1 MAANLSISPGMTIS
15 LRGKLYLVESAV
27 KVSAKGAPFVK
38 TKLRDLTT
46 DEIIEK
52 SFKPDSPVK

>member
-38 TKLRDLTT
+38 TKLRDLPT